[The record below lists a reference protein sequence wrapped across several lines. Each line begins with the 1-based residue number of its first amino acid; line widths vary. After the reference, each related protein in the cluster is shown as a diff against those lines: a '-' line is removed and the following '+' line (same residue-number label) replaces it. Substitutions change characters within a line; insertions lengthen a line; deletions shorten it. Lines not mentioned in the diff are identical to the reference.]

1 MTIRTR
7 FAPSPTGHLHI
18 GSARTALFCWAYAH
32 GRQGK
37 FLLRI
42 EDTDQKRSSDAASMA
57 FLEDLTWLG
66 LKWDEGPFF
75 QSERLKL
82 YNQAIDRLL
91 EEGKAYHAF
100 DTPEEI
106 EAARARARARK
117 RTYVY
122 DRAALRLDP
131 KTVARYL
138 EEGRPAVVR
147 FKVPDHREVVVR
159 DAALGAVCT
168 NSDEF
173 GDFVIR
179 KADGFPT
186 YHLAVVVDD
195 EMMGVTHV
203 IRGQDHLTNTARHLL
218 LQEALGFKTP
228 VYAHNSLT
236 FNPDGSK
243 MSKRDKD
250 KALRKEVAR
259 RGIDSCTSID
269 EETFRAWIAS
279 KDRQLDLDAAE
290 RLAGELGVHLPEIN
304 VDDFR
309 RAGYLPEVLVNYIA
323 LLGWSPG
330 SDVEKFDAS
339 YLVAHFDFDRMITS
353 PSKFD
358 RQKLLAFNLD
368 AVQDMEEAEFAARFR
383 EHCARY
389 HPEFLELGEE
399 RFDRLARAN
408 RKRAKTLEDPIE
420 SCRFFLLGDDAVV
433 YERTKPVEKALLR
446 GEPSGLDHLRA
457 LGPLLAGL
465 LDWSVEALELA
476 VRGYAE
482 ARAGGKLGRAAQPL
496 RIAVSGGTV
505 SPAIFD
511 TLSILGRDAVL
522 RRIDRCLEEFSR

>member
-7 FAPSPTGHLHI
+7 FTPSPTGHLHI
-18 GSARTALFCWAYAH
+18 GSARTALFCWAYAR
-32 GRQGK
+32 GRGGK

-42 EDTDQKRSSDAASMA
+42 EDTDKKRSSDAASTA
-57 FLEDLTWLG
+57 FLEDLEWLG
-66 LKWDEGPFF
+66 LTWDEGPFY
-75 QSERLKL
+75 QSERLEI
-82 YNQAIDRLL
+82 YDRFIDRLL

-106 EAARARARARK
+106 EAARARARALK

-122 DRAALRLDP
+122 DRAALRLDRE
-131 KTVARYL
+131 TVARYL

-159 DAALGAVCT
+159 DAALGAVRSS
-168 NSDEF
+168 SDEF

-195 EMMGVTHV
+195 ELMGVTHV

-218 LQEALGFKTP
+218 LQEALGFKMP

-250 KALRKEVAR
+250 KALRKAVAE

-269 EETFRAWIAS
+269 DTTFRAWLEG

-290 RLAGELGVHLPEIN
+290 RLARELGIHLPEIN

-309 RAGYLPEVLVNYIA
+309 RAGYLPEVLLNYIA

-330 SDVEKFDAS
+330 GDLEKFDAD
-339 YLVAHFDFDRMITS
+339 YLVEHFDFDGMITS
-353 PSKFD
+353 PSRFD

-368 AVQDMEEAEFAARFR
+368 AIQDMEEAEFAARFR

-389 HPEFLELGEE
+389 HPDFLDLGEE
-399 RFDRLARAN
+399 RFARLARAN

-420 SCRFFLLGDDAVV
+420 SCRFFLRADGEVV

-465 LDWSVEALELA
+465 SDWSLESLEAA

-482 ARAGGKLGRAAQPL
+482 ARARGKLGKAAQPL

-505 SPAIFD
+505 SPAIFE
-511 TLSILGRDAVL
+511 TLRILGKDAVL
-522 RRIDRCLEEFSR
+522 RRIDRCLEEFS